1 MAVIQK
7 FIAPRLELSRLALF
21 WEQSLPLLWPAV
33 GIAYLFLVFVL
44 LDLIPNPL
52 LFKSSSAP
60 ISFVKLALLA
70 THIKAEIPDTD
81 SYESLKRMKVN
92 TVTKTHTLE
101 IKNSLCRLSPL

>member
-44 LDLIPNPL
+44 LDLIPN
-52 LFKSSSAP
+52 
-60 ISFVKLALLA
+60 LA
-70 THIKAEIPDTD
+70 
-81 SYESLKRMKVN
+81 
-92 TVTKTHTLE
+92 
-101 IKNSLCRLSPL
+101 